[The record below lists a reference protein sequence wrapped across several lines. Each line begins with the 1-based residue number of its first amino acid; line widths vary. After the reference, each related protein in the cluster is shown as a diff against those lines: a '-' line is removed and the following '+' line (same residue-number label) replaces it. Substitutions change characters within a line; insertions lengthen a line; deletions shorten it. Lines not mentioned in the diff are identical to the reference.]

1 MTKLHE
7 LANLGQAIWL
17 DYIRRSFITSGELQ
31 ALIDQ
36 GVRGLTSN
44 PSIFEKAIAGSAD
57 YDADLRSLVEAGKSV
72 GEIYESLVLDD
83 IHRVADILRPV
94 YDQTGGADGYVSLEV
109 SPTLAHDTDGTIAE
123 ARRLFAALDRPNIM
137 IKVPATA
144 AGIPAIETLIGEGI
158 NVNVT
163 LIFSLAQYEA
173 VAEAYLAGLEKM
185 AAAGGYGNPPYG
197 DVSTVASVASF
208 FVSRVESAVDRQ
220 LDELI
225 HSGQHTPESLI
236 PNPQSLKGK
245 IATANG
251 KVAYA
256 RFREIFRGER
266 WEKLATQGARV
277 QRPLWASTSTKNPLY
292 PDTLYVD
299 GLIGP
304 DTVNTVPPAT
314 LQAFLDHGAASLTL
328 EVGVDEARA
337 QLARLAEL
345 GVDLD
350 AITQNL
356 QDDGVAAFAK
366 SFEALMA
373 SIAEKREKLL
383 AGWQLM
389 TVSLG
394 SYQDGVDAALAEMKQ
409 QQIMARLWAHDH
421 TVWKPEP
428 AEITNRL
435 GWLHIAEVMSDNLD
449 RLESLAEGVRSDGYT
464 HALLLGMGGSSLAP
478 EVFRRTFGVREGDH
492 EGRPYLDLAVL
503 DSTDPGAVLAYAE
516 RLDLSKTLFIVATK
530 SGSTVETLSFFK
542 FFYNRLVEAL
552 RQGSPPR
559 LPREPRHEYSR
570 WYSRSGAPPRAPPRV
585 LAVVLAVAGQAVG
598 KEQVGA
604 HFVAITDPG
613 SRLVDIAQKHNFRA
627 TFLNDPNIGGRYSAL
642 SYFGLVP
649 AALVGVDLETLIH
662 RALTMACNCES
673 CNCAIAGD
681 NNGARLGAIIG
692 ALAQAGRDKVTLVTS
707 PAIASFGDWVEQL
720 IAESTGKEGKGILP
734 VVGEPLGPPDVYG
747 GDRLFVYLRLEG
759 DDTHDAAIQAL
770 EDAGHPVVR
779 LRLNDLY
786 DLGGQFF
793 LWEMATAVAGH
804 LLGIN
809 PFDQPDV
816 ESAKVLAR
824 KMVAEYKQQGTLSAV
839 EAAPLTGAALD
850 RFLAQARPGDYVALQ
865 AYVQPTAETDA
876 ALAALRRRLRNRFR
890 LATTVGYG
898 PRFLHSTGQLHKGDA
913 GHGLFIQF
921 TADDPRDAAIPDEA
935 GLPESSIIFGVL
947 KMTQVLGDR
956 QALLD
961 AGRRV
966 IRFHLGDDVVGGLKR
981 LTEAMA

>member
-44 PSIFEKAIAGSAD
+44 PSIFEKAIVGSAD
-57 YDADLRSLVEAGKSV
+57 YDADLRPLVEAGKSV

-83 IHRVADILRPV
+83 ICRVADILRQV

-109 SPTLAHDTDGTIAE
+109 SPTLARDTDGTIAE
-123 ARRLFAALDRPNIM
+123 ARRLFAALDRPNTM
-137 IKVPATA
+137 IKVPATP

-173 VAEAYLAGLEKM
+173 VAEAYLAGLEKL
-185 AAAGGYGNPPYG
+185 AAGGGYGNPPYG

-225 HSGQHTPESLI
+225 HSGQHTTESLI

-256 RFREIFRGER
+256 RFREIFHGER
-266 WEKLATQGARV
+266 WEKLAAQGARV

-314 LQAFLDHGAASLTL
+314 LQAFLDHGHVDRAAPL

-350 AITQNL
+350 GITQRL
-356 QDDGVAAFAK
+356 QDDGLAAFAR

-449 RLESLAEGVRSDGYT
+449 RLKSLAGGVRSDGYT

-478 EVFRRTFGVREGDH
+478 EVFRRTLGAREGDH
-492 EGRPYLDLAVL
+492 EGRPYLDLTVL

-542 FFYNRLVEAL
+542 FFYNRVIE
-552 RQGSPPR
+552 
-559 LPREPRHEYSR
+559 
-570 WYSRSGAPPRAPPRV
+570 
-585 LAVVLAVAGQAVG
+585 AVG
-598 KEQVGA
+598 ADQAGA

-642 SYFGLVP
+642 SYFGLVS

-692 ALAQAGRDKVTLVTS
+692 ALAQAGRDKVTLITS

-747 GDRLFVYLRLEG
+747 DDRLFVYLRLEG

-809 PFDQPDV
+809 PFDQPNV
-816 ESAKVLAR
+816 EAAKVLAR

-850 RFLAQARPGDYVALQ
+850 RFLAQARLRDYVALQ

-935 GLPESSIIFGVL
+935 GLPESSISFGVL
-947 KMTQVLGDR
+947 KMAQVLGDR